1 MIKANTIKDEI
12 IDEGN
17 HIKVSNADDN
27 TVLKALEIA
36 KIKYGNTLDI
46 TGNDAFKT
54 KVISLVHKHNLDI
67 KFKDK
72 NMNKTLKALRAN
84 IFIKILK
91 SSGTWFL
98 KKIISIVSVLFWI
111 TAAFALL
118 FLIVV
123 AVLFIAKQIYE
134 YFGLGWAITFVIV
147 SFFIGLIMSPN
158 TGNAATGGRGYSGR
172 SVGGGYSDN
181 GCSNSGYAPYQGD
194 RSMVGGVVGGSATHP
209 VGGRAG
215 Q

>member
-1 MIKANTIKDEI
+1 MNNSKI
-12 IDEGN
+12 IDKGN

-27 TVLKALEIA
+27 TVLKALEMA
-36 KIKYGNTLDI
+36 KIKYGSTLDI

-54 KVISLVHKHNLDI
+54 KVISLVQKHNLDI

-72 NMNKTLKALRAN
+72 NMNKTLTNLQQP
-84 IFIKILK
+84 FIVKILK
-91 SSGTWFL
+91 SFGTWFL
-98 KKIISIVSVLFWI
+98 NKIISISSFLFWV
-111 TAAFALL
+111 TASIVLL
-118 FLIVV
+118 FLVVV

-147 SFFIGLIMSPN
+147 SFFIGIMSPN

-172 SVGGGYSDN
+172 SGGGGYSDN
-181 GCSNSGYAPYQGD
+181 GGGNSGYAPYQGD
-194 RSMVGGVVGGSATHP
+194 RSMVGGVVGGSITTP

-215 Q
+215 QY

>member
-1 MIKANTIKDEI
+1 MKNSKI
-12 IDEGN
+12 IDKGN

-27 TVLKALEIA
+27 TVLKALEMA
-36 KIKYGNTLDI
+36 KIKYGSTLNI
-46 TGNDAFKT
+46 TGDDAFKT
-54 KVISLVHKHNLDI
+54 KVISLVQKHNLDI
-67 KFKDK
+67 KFTDK
-72 NMNKTLKALRAN
+72 KMQETLEALRAN

-91 SSGTWFL
+91 SFGTWFL
-98 KKIISIVSVLFWI
+98 NKIISISSFLFWV
-111 TAAFALL
+111 AAGIVLL
-118 FLIVV
+118 FLVVV

-147 SFFIGLIMSPN
+147 SFFIGIMSPN
-158 TGNAATGGRGYSGR
+158 TGNAAIGGRGYSGR
-172 SVGGGYSDN
+172 SGGGGYSDN
-181 GCSNSGYAPYQGD
+181 GGGNSGYAPYQGD

>member
-1 MIKANTIKDEI
+1 MTKANTIKDEI
-12 IDEGN
+12 IDKGN

-27 TVLKALEIA
+27 TVLKALEMA
-36 KIKYGNTLDI
+36 KIKYGSTLDI

-72 NMNKTLKALRAN
+72 NMNKTLIALRAN

-98 KKIISIVSVLFWI
+98 NKIISIVSVLFWI
-111 TAAFALL
+111 TAAIALL

-147 SFFIGLIMSPN
+147 SFFIGIMSPN

-172 SVGGGYSDN
+172 SGGGVYSDN
-181 GCSNSGYAPYQGD
+181 GGGNSGYAP
-194 RSMVGGVVGGSATHP
+194 
-209 VGGRAG
+209 
-215 Q
+215 